1 MAALSGGHLQLFQG
15 GSSTELL
22 YSPELSVMDD
32 DIAGWIGRVLRGAR
46 IDDETLA
53 VDVINEVGPIPGNY
67 LGHAHTREWWNK
79 EDSFLAVTDHE
90 PYSSWVMSGRK
101 DMLDRAK
108 EKVQDILASH
118 QPTPLTDAEEEAVE
132 DVLKGARDHYR
143 GKGVISDADWSVY
156 MEGLSHGA

>member
-22 YSPELSVMDD
+22 YSPELAVMDD
-32 DIAGWIGRVLRGAR
+32 DIAGWIGRVLQGAR

-53 VDVINEVGPIPGNY
+53 VDVINEVGPIPGNF

-90 PYSSWVMSGRK
+90 PYSSWVISDRK
-101 DMLDRAK
+101 DMLGRAK
-108 EKVQDILASH
+108 DRVKDILATH
-118 QPTPLTDAEEEAVE
+118 QPAALTDSEEEAIE
-132 DVLKGARDHYR
+132 AILNEARGHYMR
-143 GKGVISDADWSVY
+143 MGVISDVDWSAY
-156 MEGLSHGA
+156 MEALDRDS